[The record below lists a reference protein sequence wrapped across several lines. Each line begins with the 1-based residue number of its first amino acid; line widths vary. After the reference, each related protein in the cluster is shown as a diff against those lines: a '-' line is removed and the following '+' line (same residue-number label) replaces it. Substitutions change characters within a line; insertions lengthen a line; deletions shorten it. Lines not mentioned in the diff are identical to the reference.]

1 MSKIKVMSELLANKI
16 AAGEVVE
23 KCVSIVKELVENSID
38 AKSSEIKI
46 ELKEAGLREIKVVDN
61 GIGMDKDDAL
71 LAFQRHATSKLY
83 DADDLFH
90 ISSLGFRGEALPSIA
105 SVSEVIL
112 KTCQKETGTLIH
124 MKGGRLLE
132 NTSAEARVGT
142 SITVSNLFYNTP
154 ARLKHLSS
162 IYSELASITDYVNK
176 MALSYPKVKFRLI
189 NDEKELLTTDGSGK
203 LLKVINAIYGINVT
217 KKMIPVSASND
228 DYKISGYISMPEV
241 NRSSRNYMST
251 IVNGRVIKNAALNR
265 IINDSYSSFKEDTR
279 YPIVVLMISTDPSL
293 IDVNVHPSKLDIKF
307 SNFEDLKLL
316 INEMIVKNIQNKLL
330 IPKIEV
336 KKDPPSL
343 TYQNLSLSL
352 ERNIVK
358 EDSKN
363 DEDYQSK
370 LSNLINFKE
379 IPNQELQELEDEQ
392 NNTYIEEITSK
403 KEKLPE
409 LYPIGLALGTYII
422 CENEKGIYL
431 IDQHAAQER
440 INYEKYSYLLSHPS
454 KNTTST
460 LIPIILE
467 LPMNEFLIIKKNM
480 NILED
485 LNIEIEEFGATSFR
499 ITSHPTWFPKDN
511 AEGIL
516 KRIMEQIVR
525 DESNFDL
532 AKFRDH
538 LAATIACKA
547 SVKAN
552 TRITHED
559 MESIISQLKQCNNPF
574 NCPHGRPTIIEFT
587 IYELEK
593 MFKRSL

>member
-1 MSKIKVMSELLANKI
+1 MSELLANKI

-23 KCVSIVKELVENSID
+23 KCVSIVKELVENAID
-38 AKSSEIKI
+38 AKATEIKI
-46 ELKEAGLREIKVVDN
+46 ELKEAGIREIKVIDN
-61 GIGMDKDDAL
+61 GIGMDKEDAE

-112 KTCQKETGTLIH
+112 KTCQNEKGTLIH
-124 MKGGRLLE
+124 IKGGHLLE
-132 NTSAEARVGT
+132 NTKAEERTGT

-162 IYSELASITDYVNK
+162 IYSELAAITDYVNK
-176 MALSYPKVKFRLI
+176 MALSYNKVKFLLI
-189 NDEKELLTTDGSGK
+189 NDEKELLNTDGSGN
-203 LLKVINAIYGINVT
+203 LLKVIKAIYGIDIT
-217 KKMIPVSASND
+217 KKMLPVKAANE
-228 DYKISGYISMPEV
+228 DYSIEGYISMPEI
-241 NRSSRNYMST
+241 NRASRNYMTT
-251 IVNGRVIKNAALNR
+251 IVNGRVIKNAALNK

-279 YPIVVLMISTDPSL
+279 YPITILIIQTDPSL

-307 SNFEDLKLL
+307 GNFEDLKEL
-316 INEMIVKNIQNKLL
+316 IHNMITTTIQKKLL
-330 IPKIEV
+330 IPKIEQ
-336 KKDPPSL
+336 KKEEIPSK
-343 TYQNLSLSL
+343 YQNLSLNL
-352 ERNIVK
+352 ERNLVK
-358 EDSKN
+358 EDSVDNDYKN
-363 DEDYQSK
+363 R

-379 IPNQELQELEDEQ
+379 IENEELEELTNVE
-392 NNTYIEEITSK
+392 NNAYIEEIQSDK
-403 KEKLPE
+403 DKLPE
-409 LYPIGLALGTYII
+409 LYPVGLALGTYIV
-422 CENEKGIYL
+422 CENEKGVYL

-454 KNTTST
+454 KNSIDT
-460 LIPIILE
+460 LIPIVIE
-467 LPMNEFLIIKKNM
+467 LPMNEFLLIKKNIH
-480 NILED
+480 ILEE
-485 LNIEIEEFGATSFR
+485 LNIKIEEFGTSAFR
-499 ITSHPTWFPKDN
+499 VTSHPTWFPKNN

-516 KRIMEQIVR
+516 KNIMEQIIK
-525 DESNFDL
+525 EENHFDL

-552 TRITHED
+552 TRITKED
-559 MESIISQLKQCNNPF
+559 MESIISQLRNCNNPF

>member
-112 KTCQKETGTLIH
+112 KTCQKEKGTLIH
-124 MKGGRLLE
+124 IKGGRLLE

-203 LLKVINAIYGINVT
+203 LLKVIHAIYGINVT

-251 IVNGRVIKNAALNR
+251 IVNGRVIKNAALNKT
-265 IINDSYSSFKEDTR
+265 INDSYSSFKEDTR
-279 YPIVVLMISTDPSL
+279 YPIVVLIINTDPAL

-307 SNFEDLKLL
+307 SNFDDLKFL
-316 INEMIVKNIQNKLL
+316 INEMITSNIQNKLL
-330 IPKIEV
+330 IPKVEV
-336 KKDPPSL
+336 KKELPSL
-343 TYQNLSLSL
+343 TYQNLSLEL

-363 DEDYQSK
+363 DEDYQTK
-370 LSNLINFKE
+370 LSNLINFRE
-379 IPNQELQELEDEQ
+379 IPNQELQELEDDQ
-392 NNTYIEEITSK
+392 NNTYIEEVTSK

-485 LNIEIEEFGATSFR
+485 LNIEIEEFGTTSFR
-499 ITSHPTWFPKDN
+499 VTSHPTWFPKDN